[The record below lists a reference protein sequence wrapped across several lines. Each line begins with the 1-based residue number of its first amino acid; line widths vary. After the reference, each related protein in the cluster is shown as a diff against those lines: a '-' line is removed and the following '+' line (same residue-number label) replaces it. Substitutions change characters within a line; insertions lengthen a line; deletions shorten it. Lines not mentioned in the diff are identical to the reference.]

1 MTVLWLNFD
10 LQMFFFFFF
19 FTGFLPCFR
28 RNVFHEHVFLR
39 FFGFFGP
46 FYDFGFLPRPFL
58 SNKNFFVWS
67 KIALYL

>member
-10 LQMFFFFFF
+10 LQMFI
-19 FTGFLPCFR
+19 
-28 RNVFHEHVFLR
+28 HEHVFLR

-46 FYDFGFLPRPFL
+46 FYAFGCLPRPFL
-58 SNKNFFVWS
+58 GNKNFFVWS